1 MTNKTRTRLLAVLA
15 AIFMITSPMAGVAG
29 ASVVDDAGTSHAPES
44 GQQLEPPASGGNA
57 DGVSQTESQQRAV
70 QPVGEQAAIQTGGEV
85 AEIQPPGFD
94 TETVLSG
101 LNQPTATTFLPDGRM
116 LLLQKGGEVLIVNP
130 ETGATSTYMTI
141 TDLDT
146 AGEEGLIDLTLDPNF
161 QQNNYIYLYY
171 TPESSG
177 KNRIARF
184 THQENGGG
192 LQSTADPSSEFVVW
206 EDNSE
211 RKSNFHHGGGLDF
224 GPDGKLYLTIG
235 EEVDGNQAQDLTEA
249 GGSVIRVNKDG
260 TIPQDNPFVD
270 GQGGNVDAICAYGL
284 RNPFRAEWDL
294 QAENPRYY
302 IAEVGGNQQSVAQE
316 DLHIGEKGAN
326 YGWPNCEGECSNS
339 DYTDALYTYPHE
351 GSGASITGGVVYH
364 GNQFPSEYEGAYFF
378 ADYVRGWMK
387 YLTFDSSGEV
397 QSVNTFDDN
406 VGPVVEIDQGP
417 DGSLYYLNIG
427 SGTLQKVTY
436 DDTTDAEPTLDS
448 IGTTFVDEGQT
459 KQVTVSASDADDD
472 PLTLSAENLP
482 SFASFTDNGDGTG
495 TLTLTPQ
502 SGEAGQYQ
510 STISVSD
517 GDDTDGETFTI
528 SVLEPGMDQI
538 AYRVHAGSGTI
549 AAIDDGLDWESDT
562 TYMQTPGDTSDWSGT
577 TYSVDDSVPAS
588 TPDAVFETE
597 RWPSSGSTIEYD
609 FPVTQGETYE
619 VRLYFIEQYSQA
631 QDVGDRVM
639 DVSLEGQTVLNDYDI
654 VAEAGYKTG
663 TKENFTVTASD
674 GTLDLSFAQDGGTH
688 NPLMYGVEIV
698 KQSPDNDQPTASFTY
713 SPSGPAT
720 GESVNFDASGSSD
733 SDGSIQSYDWDFDGD
748 GTTDATGESV
758 SHAFA
763 SSGDQTV
770 ELTVTDDGGATATTT
785 QTVSVSSN
793 QQGQQV
799 LYRVSA
805 GGPEIQ
811 VQDGPDWES
820 DTGTSPSQYRVGG
833 GDGATDWNSFTPNP
847 PLQYDVGS
855 AVPAS
860 TPDAVFEYERYAN
873 DGSVDW
879 EFPVTQGETYE
890 VRLYHIEQYSEANG
904 TGERVMDV
912 SMEGQTVLND
922 YDVVADV
929 GYKNATMESFE
940 VTADD
945 GTLDISVAQDGG
957 EHNPNVFGVEV
968 IQPGTDG
975 ANQPPEATIDAPADG
990 AFFQAGDTIDF
1001 SGSATD
1007 PEDGSLSG
1015 TDLEW
1020 TVRFLH
1026 NEHWHPYLDSVSG
1039 SSGSFTA
1046 PTSGHDFHDDTAY
1059 QINLTAT
1066 DSEGATDTATVVVEP
1081 DKVNLT
1087 FDTQPSGLEIDLDSI
1102 PHTTPYVHD
1111 SLIGFEHTV
1120 SAPQTQ
1126 CMDGTEYQFE
1136 GWSDG
1141 GGAQHTITVPNS
1153 DTTYTANYTAVGPCD
1168 GADSTVAQAVASQNA
1183 PTDQIGLQEIQLAIN
1198 WWSTSAEVP
1207 NTGGETISL
1216 QQIQQLIN
1224 TWSTGATVGDGNQ
1237 APSAAFTASPS
1248 DPATGEQVSFD
1259 ASESSDSD
1267 GSIASY
1273 EWNFGD
1279 GTTASG
1285 ASPSHTYDSAGTY
1298 TVTLTVTDDDGAT
1311 VTATQTVTVSAPTT
1325 QQVLYRVNTG
1335 GPELQAQEGPN
1346 WGPDTQSSTSQ
1357 YLVDGDSAGTTDWQT
1372 FSDGELTYSVG
1383 SAVPESTP
1391 DAVFEYERYA
1401 NDGDLQWTFPATQ
1414 GETYE
1419 VRLYYIEQHEPA
1431 QGPADR
1437 VMDVTAEGQ
1446 TVLNDYD
1453 VSNEVGFKN
1462 ATMESFEVT
1471 ADDGTLDLSID
1482 EVSNENSPNVFG
1494 IEILTEDGQQANQ
1507 PPTAGFHVHDPVAGQ
1522 SATYHSE
1529 STDSDGQIA
1538 SYEWDFDGDGTFE
1551 ESTTNAQI
1559 QHTFDSGGDYDVTL
1573 KVTDDDGATDTATK
1587 TVTVASLPS
1596 EQVVYRVNTGG
1607 PELQATD
1614 GGPNWAVDNAT
1625 DGSQSPYLV
1634 GDGDVTVHDTQ
1645 FTVTDTVPQSTPDQ
1659 IFVTERYVD
1668 QQMSW
1673 DFPATQGETYE
1684 VRLYYV
1690 EQWAPNAQ
1698 EGARIFDVTAEGQTV
1713 QNDYDVMADV
1723 GFDNATMK
1731 SFTVTADD
1739 GTLDIDFSQDGGG
1752 AYPLIYGIEI
1762 IQQGDGGNVPPTAS
1776 FSAST
1781 TSADTGQPVT
1791 FDAAGSTDSDGQIA
1805 SYEWD
1810 FDGDGTFE
1818 ESTTTAQIQHTFDSS
1833 GDYDVTLKVTDDD
1846 GATDAAT
1853 QTVTVD
1859 SQPTQQILY
1868 RVNAGGSELQ
1878 ASDGPNWAADTQSAP
1893 SQYRNSHQGGVT
1905 EHDLTFDTTASVPAD
1920 TPDQL
1925 FVTERY
1931 DPGGGNEMQWD
1942 FPVTQGETYEV
1953 RLYLINQWNDSSNV
1967 GDRVY
1972 DVSLEGQT
1980 VLNDYDI
1987 IADVGHDTAT
1997 VKSFTATAD
2006 DGTLDIDFGHVS
2018 GDNPMVYGIEIIQQS
2033 DGGNVPPTAS
2043 FSASTTSG
2051 TTGQSISFEASGSN
2065 DPDGSVASY
2074 EWDFDGDGVTDAT
2087 GPSVSHTF
2095 QSAGTYTVE
2104 LAVTDDGGA
2113 TATATEQISV
2123 TEPSAGT
2130 FTTDQMAGG
2139 LDQPVAMEVLPDDRI
2154 LIVERGGDVLIAEEQ
2169 GNSLSTSEYLSLS
2182 SVSTNGEQG
2191 LLGVT
2196 IDPNFE
2202 SNGYVYLYYTNENTD
2217 KNQIS
2222 RFVHQENGGGLQST
2236 ADPTTETKIWNSSI
2250 QGDATYHHGGGLD
2263 FGPDGK
2269 LYLSTGEQFT
2279 ASRAQDLSS
2288 TGGKIIRINKDGS
2301 IPSDNPYVND
2311 GDPNTRGDVWASGLR
2326 NPFRAEWDHQTN
2338 RFFVAE
2344 VGLDTAEDIH
2354 LGKAGANYGWP
2365 DCEGE
2370 CSDPAYDDP
2379 VYTYGHDVGGSI
2391 TGGDFYRGSQFPSE
2405 YEGAYFYGDY
2415 VSGWIKYL
2423 TFDSDGDVTGSHDF
2437 KSDANNVVEI
2447 DQGPDGSL
2455 YYIDIS
2461 GSVHRVS
2468 FQPAEE
2474 GSATVSLNEGNSNID
2489 TSTWKSGA
2497 VEIEN
2502 TGDKQ
2507 IESVTFDLSTAAMP
2521 DVVFGPL
2528 TDSGTPGN
2536 AVKDA
2541 SGAGGF
2547 QTSYS
2552 QPHEGNPDDGY
2563 DQLTFTYD
2571 DFQPG
2576 ETFTVSLDTDAL
2588 SVKGAT
2594 PIQQGLEISGLET
2607 TGTTV
2612 TVEYADGTTQTTTPF
2627 SDGSAA
2633 GAVATAKSDVP
2644 APPSLDV
2651 QGVALDAS
2659 PLDARHSA
2667 ATVASAQ
2674 QTVEVS
2680 GEPGST
2686 VRVLRFE
2693 GELNLDGVSGY
2704 DLEPYEAN
2712 RILNFDEQTVTLD
2725 NNGEATVDVTLTN
2738 GSAAGGLN
2746 YIVAVAED
2754 EQGDTGLASDPI
2766 VLDYD
2771 PGAAQPSG
2779 GEATVAITTTEAAFP
2794 SGKVTLQDA
2803 TTYFEDSVQ
2812 ITNTGDQQIET
2823 LTIDKSTALI
2833 ENMVFDPTGCAGDG
2847 GCSPGATDIRIVN
2860 EDGAVLTSHEFQ
2872 KPVNGVD
2879 GTDGYKALHMEFDDF
2894 DPGETITYA
2903 SDGDPNTIK
2912 GGGGQQSVLAGPE
2925 SGIDLTGTTVTA
2937 SFADGTTA
2945 SSGTFNEGSLA
2956 GSTGV
2961 ARANAP
2967 DAPSID
2973 AQDVTLQATT
2983 LSDRHTAAT
2992 VADADQTIEISG
3004 PPGETVRLMHAE
3016 ATLLLEDVP
3025 TYDGTPGY
3033 DIEPYEANNVENYTI
3048 TDVQLDQNGEAT
3060 VDATLTNLTGELTSP
3075 ADESGFNYFVATV
3088 QGDDGHAGTASNVI
3102 VLKLEE
3108 GSQTP
3113 SIQSVDDQFL
3123 TEGDSTTVTVEAT
3136 DPNGD
3141 ALTLSASNLPDFA
3154 SFTDDGDGTGTL
3166 TVSPQT
3172 DDAGNYDITLSAS
3185 DGEYTTTQ
3193 QVSISVAEPGGD
3205 QVVHRLHAGSGTI
3218 SAIDGGPDWGSDS
3231 QYMTTAGDT
3240 SDWSGT
3246 TYTVGPS
3253 VPASTPDAV
3262 FETERYPTSGSTID
3276 YDLPVT
3282 QGETSEVRLY
3292 FIEQYSDTQN
3302 PGDRVFDVTID
3313 GQTVLDDY
3321 DVVADVG
3328 FKNATM
3334 KSFEVTAD
3342 DGTLDLSFSQVSG
3355 ASPFMYGVEVVKPG
3369 ASNQA
3374 PNASVTTSATDVET
3388 GQTID
3393 FDASGS
3399 NDSDGSIASYEWD
3412 FDDGTTATGPTP
3424 SHSYDS
3430 AGTYTVELTVTDD
3443 GGATDT
3449 ATTTVT
3455 VTEPTTSS
3463 ILYRLNAGGP
3473 EIAAIDG
3480 GPDWMADN
3488 DSSASQYLVDDGSVG
3503 TTNWLTFEDGPLNY
3517 EVGAAVPAS
3526 TPDAVFEYERY
3537 ATDDDLAYSFPAT
3550 QGETY
3555 EVRLYYIEQY
3565 ESADGSTDR
3574 VMDVTV
3580 EGQTVLN
3587 DYDTSNEVGF
3597 KNGTMESAEVTAD
3610 DGTLDL
3616 TITDVN
3622 GDNSPNLFAIE
3633 VLEPTG
3639 GAANQVPNASVT
3651 ASATDVETGQTI
3663 DFDASGSNDSD
3674 GSIAS
3679 YEWDFDGDGTT
3690 DATGA
3695 QASHAFQSAGSYQVN
3710 LTVTD
3715 DDGATASAQQAV
3727 SVSEPTSS
3735 SVVYRVN
3742 TAGSEISVSDEPN
3755 WETDSSYL
3763 LTNGGVTTHDNQFN
3777 VTDSVPAG
3785 TPEQIFV
3792 TERWPSS
3799 GSTLDYEFSVTSGE
3813 TYEIRLYFIEQ
3824 WSPNDEEGTRI
3835 FDVTAEGQTVL
3846 NDYDIMTDVGFD
3858 NATTKSF
3865 EVTADDGTLDISLSK
3880 DGGSANPFVYGIEIV
3895 EKGS

>member
-1 MTNKTRTRLLAVLA
+1 M
-15 AIFMITSPMAGVAG
+15 
-29 ASVVDDAGTSHAPES
+29 SHAVGSDQVKQP
-44 GQQLEPPASGGNA
+44 QLDPPIPDDSA
-57 DGVSQTESQQRAV
+57 DAASQTETQQRAI
-70 QPVGEQAAIQTGGEV
+70 QPVEEQAAIQTSGEL
-85 AEIQPPGFD
+85 AEIQPSGFD
-94 TETVLSG
+94 KETVLSG

-130 ETGATSTYMTI
+130 DTGATSPYMSI

-146 AGEEGLIDLTLDPNF
+146 AGEEGLIDITLDPNF
-161 QQNNYIYLYY
+161 QQNNYIYIYY

-211 RKSNFHHGGGLDF
+211 RKSNYHHGGGLDF

-270 GQGGNVDAICAYGL
+270 GPGGNVDAIWAYGL

-302 IAEVGGNQQSVAQE
+302 IAEVGGNDQATAQE

-326 YGWPNCEGECSNS
+326 YGWPDCEGACDNP
-339 DYTDALYTYPHE
+339 DYTDALYTYSHE

-364 GNQFPSEYEGAYFF
+364 GDQFPSQYEGTYFF

-406 VGPVVEIDQGP
+406 AGAVVEIDQGP
-417 DGSLYYLNIG
+417 DGSLYYLDIA
-427 SGTLQKVTY
+427 SGTLQKVSY
-436 DDTTDAEPTLDS
+436 DATTDAEPTLDS

-459 KQVTVSASDADDD
+459 KQVTVSASDADGD

-482 SFASFTDNGDGTG
+482 GFASFTDNGDGTG
-495 TLTLTPQ
+495 TLTLAPQ

-510 STISVSD
+510 ATVSVSD
-517 GDDTDGETFTI
+517 GDDTDSETFTI
-528 SVLEPGMDQI
+528 SVLEPGMDQV
-538 AYRVHAGSGTI
+538 AYRVHAGAGTI
-549 AAIDDGLDWESDT
+549 AAVDNGPDWESDT
-562 TYMQTPGDTSDWSGT
+562 TYMQTLGDTSDWSGT
-577 TYSVDDSVPAS
+577 TYTVDDSVPAS

-619 VRLYFIEQYSQA
+619 VRLYFIEQYSEA

-654 VAEAGYKTG
+654 VADAGYKTG
-663 TKENFTVTASD
+663 TMQNFTVTASD
-674 GTLDLSFAQDGGTH
+674 GTLDLSFDQDGGTH

-713 SPSGPAT
+713 SPSDPTT
-720 GESVNFDASGSSD
+720 GESVSFDAAGSSD

-758 SHAFA
+758 SHTFA

-770 ELTVTDDGGATATTT
+770 ELTVTDDGGATATAT
-785 QTVSVSSN
+785 QTVSVSST

-805 GGPEIQ
+805 GGPEIA
-811 VQDGPDWES
+811 VQNGPDWES
-820 DTGTSPSQYRVGG
+820 DNGTAPSQYRVGG
-833 GDGATDWNSFTPNP
+833 GDGATDWNSFTPDP

-860 TPDAVFEYERYAN
+860 TPDAVFEYERYGN

-890 VRLYHIEQYSEANG
+890 VRLYFIEQYSEANG

-922 YDVVADV
+922 YDVVAEV
-929 GYKNATMESFE
+929 GYKNATMKSFE

-945 GTLDISVAQDGG
+945 GNLDISVAQDGG
-957 EHNPNVFGVEV
+957 DHNPNVFGVEV

-990 AFFQAGDTIDF
+990 SLFQAGDTINF

-1007 PEDGSLSG
+1007 PEDGTLSG

-1039 SSGSFTA
+1039 SSGSFTV

-1066 DSEGATDTATVVVEP
+1066 DSQGATDTETVVVEP
-1081 DKVNLT
+1081 DKVDLT
-1087 FDTQPSGLEIDLDSI
+1087 FDTQPSGLEIDIDSI
-1102 PHTTPYVHD
+1102 PHTTPQVHD

-1141 GGAQHTITVPNS
+1141 GAAQHTITVPNS

-1168 GADSTVAQAVASQNA
+1168 GGDSTIAQAVASQNA
-1183 PTDQIGLQEIQLAIN
+1183 PADQIDLQEIQLAIN

-1216 QQIQQLIN
+1216 QEIQQLIN
-1224 TWSTGATVGDGNQ
+1224 AWSTSATVGDGGDGNQ
-1237 APSAAFTASPS
+1237 APDAAFTVSPS
-1248 DPATGEQVSFD
+1248 DPATDEQVSFD
-1259 ASESSDSD
+1259 ASGSSDSD
-1267 GSIASY
+1267 GAIASY
-1273 EWNFGD
+1273 EWDFGD
-1279 GTTASG
+1279 GTTATG
-1285 ASPSHTYDSAGTY
+1285 ASPSHAYDSAGTY
-1298 TVTLTVTDDDGAT
+1298 TVTLTVTDDDGAIDT
-1311 VTATQTVTVSAPTT
+1311 TTQQVTVSAPHT
-1325 QQVLYRVNTG
+1325 QYVVYRLNAGNSSVPAVDD
-1335 GPELQAQEGPN
+1335 GPDWENDTEYLQAAGQQST
-1346 WGPDTQSSTSQ
+1346 PDTW
-1357 YLVDGDSAGTTDWQT
+1357 GAN
-1372 FSDGELTYSVG
+1372 YSVG
-1383 SAVPESTP
+1383 NAVPDSTP
-1391 DAVFEYERYA
+1391 DAIFESER
-1401 NDGDLQWTFPATQ
+1401 WTDAGPIDYDIPVTA

-1419 VRLYYIEQHEPA
+1419 VRLYFIEQWSQA
-1431 QGPADR
+1431 QNSGDR
-1437 VMDVTAEGQ
+1437 VMDVSMEGQ

-1453 VSNEVGFKN
+1453 TVAEVGYKN
-1462 ATMESFEVT
+1462 ATMETIEVT
-1471 ADDGTLDLSID
+1471 PQDGALDLTLTQDGGSAKPF
-1482 EVSNENSPNVFG
+1482 VYG
-1494 IEILTEDGQQANQ
+1494 IEILTEGGEQVNQ

-1529 STDSDGQIA
+1529 STDSDGSIQ

-1573 KVTDDDGATDTATK
+1573 KVTDDDGATDTATQ
-1587 TVTVASLPS
+1587 TVTVASQSS
-1596 EQVVYRVNTGG
+1596 EQIIYRVNTGG

-1645 FTVTDTVPQSTPDQ
+1645 FNVTDSVPQSTPDQ

-1673 DFPATQGETYE
+1673 DFPATAGETYE
-1684 VRLYYV
+1684 VRLYYI
-1690 EQWAPNAQ
+1690 EQWDPNAQ
-1698 EGARIFDVTAEGQTV
+1698 EGARIFDVAAEGQTV

-1781 TSADTGQPVT
+1781 TSA
-1791 FDAAGSTDSDGQIA
+1791 
-1805 SYEWD
+1805 
-1810 FDGDGTFE
+1810 
-1818 ESTTTAQIQHTFDSS
+1818 SS
-1833 GDYDVTLKVTDDD
+1833 
-1846 GATDAAT
+1846 
-1853 QTVTVD
+1853 
-1859 SQPTQQILY
+1859 
-1868 RVNAGGSELQ
+1868 
-1878 ASDGPNWAADTQSAP
+1878 
-1893 SQYRNSHQGGVT
+1893 
-1905 EHDLTFDTTASVPAD
+1905 
-1920 TPDQL
+1920 
-1925 FVTERY
+1925 
-1931 DPGGGNEMQWD
+1931 
-1942 FPVTQGETYEV
+1942 
-1953 RLYLINQWNDSSNV
+1953 
-1967 GDRVY
+1967 
-1972 DVSLEGQT
+1972 
-1980 VLNDYDI
+1980 
-1987 IADVGHDTAT
+1987 
-1997 VKSFTATAD
+1997 
-2006 DGTLDIDFGHVS
+2006 
-2018 GDNPMVYGIEIIQQS
+2018 
-2033 DGGNVPPTAS
+2033 
-2043 FSASTTSG
+2043 
-2051 TTGQSISFEASGSN
+2051 GQSISFDASGSN
-2065 DPDGSVASY
+2065 DPDGAIQSY
-2074 EWDFDGDGVTDAT
+2074 AWDFDGDGTTDTT
-2087 GPSVSHTF
+2087 GPTASHAF
-2095 QSAGTYTVE
+2095 SNVGTYTVE
-2104 LAVTDDGGA
+2104 LTVTDDGGA
-2113 TATATEQISV
+2113 TAMATEQISV
-2123 TEPSAGT
+2123 TEPSDGT
-2130 FTTDQMAGG
+2130 FQTEQMTSG
-2139 LDQPVAMEVLPDDRI
+2139 LDQPVAMEVLPDDRMLI
-2154 LIVERGGDVLIAEEQ
+2154 LERGGDVLIAEEQ
-2169 GNSLSTSEYLSLS
+2169 GSSLSTSEYLSLS

-2196 IDPNFE
+2196 IDPDFQ

-2217 KNQIS
+2217 TNQIS
-2222 RFVHQENGGGLQST
+2222 RVVHQENGGGLQST

-2301 IPSDNPYVND
+2301 IPSDNPYVDD
-2311 GDPNTRGDVWASGLR
+2311 GDPNTRGDIWASGLR
-2326 NPFRAEWDHQTN
+2326 NPFRAEWDHQTD

-2354 LGKAGANYGWP
+2354 LGKKGANYGWP

-2379 VYTYGHDVGGSI
+2379 IYTYGHDVGGSI

-2415 VSGWIKYL
+2415 VAGWIKYL
-2423 TFDSDGDVTGSHDF
+2423 TFDSDGNVTGSYDF

-2455 YYIDIS
+2455 YYIDIT
-2461 GSVHRVS
+2461 GSIHRVS

-2474 GSATVSLNEGNSNID
+2474 GSASLSLNEGNSNID

-2521 DVVFGPL
+2521 DIVFGPL

-2552 QPHEGNPDDGY
+2552 EPHDGNPDDGY

-2612 TVEYADGTTQTTTPF
+2612 TIEYADGTTQTTTPF

-2644 APPSLDV
+2644 AAPSL
-2651 QGVALDAS
+2651 GVEEVTLDGGA
-2659 PLDARHSA
+2659 LDARHSA

-2680 GEPGST
+2680 GEPNST

-2693 GELNLDGVSGY
+2693 GELNLEDVSGY
-2704 DLEPYEAN
+2704 DLESYEAN

-2725 NNGEATVDVTLTN
+2725 ENGEATVDVTLSN
-2738 GSAAGGLN
+2738 SSAAGGLN
-2746 YIVAVAED
+2746 YIVAVGED
-2754 EQGDTGLASDPI
+2754 AQGDTGLTSDPI

-2771 PGAAQPSG
+2771 PDAAQPSG

-2794 SGKVTLQDA
+2794 EGMVTLQDA

-2812 ITNTGDQQIET
+2812 ITNTGDQQIES
-2823 LTIDKSTALI
+2823 LTIDKSTSLI
-2833 ENMVFDPTGCAGDG
+2833 ENMVYDPTGCAGDG
-2847 GCSPGATDIRIVN
+2847 GCNPGATDIRIVN
-2860 EDGAVLTSHEFQ
+2860 ENGAVLTSHEFQ

-2879 GTDGYKALHMEFDDF
+2879 GTDGYKALHMKFDDF
-2894 DPGETITYA
+2894 DPGETVTYA

-2973 AQDVTLQATT
+2973 AQNLTLQATT

-3048 TDVQLDQNGEAT
+3048 TDVQIDQNGEAT

-3075 ADESGFNYFVATV
+3075 ADKSGFNYFVATV
-3088 QGDDGHAGTASNVI
+3088 QGDDGHAGTASNVVI
-3102 VLKLEE
+3102 LKLEE

-3113 SIQSVDDQFL
+3113 SIQPVDDQFL

-3154 SFTDDGDGTGTL
+3154 SFTDNGDGTGTL
-3166 TVSPQT
+3166 TLSPQT
-3172 DDAGNYDITLSAS
+3172 DDAGNYDLTLSAS
-3185 DGEYTTTQ
+3185 DGEHTTTQ
-3193 QVSISVAEPGGD
+3193 QVTVGVSEPGAD

-3240 SDWSGT
+3240 SDWTGT

-3262 FETERYPTSGSTID
+3262 FETERYPTGGSTID

-3282 QGETSEVRLY
+3282 QGETYEVRLY

-3313 GQTVLDDY
+3313 GQTVLNDY

-3328 FKNATM
+3328 YKNATM
-3334 KSFEVTAD
+3334 ESFEVTAD
-3342 DGTLDLSFSQVSG
+3342 DGTLDLSFSQASG
-3355 ASPFMYGVEVVKPG
+3355 ASPFMYGVEVVKSG

-3374 PNASVTTSATDVET
+3374 PNASLTASSTSVET
-3388 GQTID
+3388 SQTVD
-3393 FDASGS
+3393 FDAAGS
-3399 NDSDGSIASYEWD
+3399 SDPDGSIASYEWD

-3430 AGTYTVELTVTDD
+3430 AGTYTVEVTVTDD

-3455 VTEPTTSS
+3455 VTESTTSS

-3480 GPDWMADN
+3480 GPDWESDN
-3488 DSSASQYLVDDGSVG
+3488 TTQPSQHIIDDGSVG
-3503 TTNWLTFEDGPLNY
+3503 TTNWLTFENGPLNY
-3517 EVGAAVPAS
+3517 DVGAAVPAS

-3537 ATDDDLAYSFPAT
+3537 ATDDELAYSFPVT

-3565 ESADGSTDR
+3565 ESANGSSDR
-3574 VMDVTV
+3574 VIDVTV

-3616 TITDVN
+3616 TIADVS
-3622 GDNSPNLFAIE
+3622 DENSANLFAIE
-3633 VLEPTG
+3633 VLEATG
-3639 GAANQVPNASVT
+3639 GAANQAPNASVT
-3651 ASATDVETGQTI
+3651 ASATDVETGESI
-3663 DFDASGSNDSD
+3663 DFDASASSDPD

-3695 QASHAFQSAGSYQVN
+3695 QASHAFQSAGTYQVN

-3715 DDGATASAQQAV
+3715 DAGATASAQQTI
-3727 SVSEPTSS
+3727 SVSEPASS
-3735 SVVYRVN
+3735 NVVYRVN
-3742 TAGSEISVSDEPN
+3742 TGGSEVSVSDEPN
-3755 WETDSSYL
+3755 WENDSSYL
-3763 LTNGGVTTHDNQFN
+3763 LTNGGVTTHDTQFN
-3777 VTDSVPAG
+3777 VTDSVPTG
-3785 TPEQIFV
+3785 TSEQIFV

-3799 GSTLDYEFSVTSGE
+3799 GSTLDYEFSVTQGE
-3813 TYEIRLYFIEQ
+3813 TYEVRLYFIEQ
-3824 WSPNDEEGTRI
+3824 WAPNDQEGTRI

-3858 NATTKSF
+3858 NATMKSF
-3865 EVTADDGTLDISLSK
+3865 EVTADDGTLDISLTK

-3895 EKGS
+3895 EKES

>member
-44 GQQLEPPASGGNA
+44 SQQLEPPASGGNA
-57 DGVSQTESQQRAV
+57 DRVSQTESQQRAS
-70 QPVGEQAAIQTGGEV
+70 QPVGEQAAIQTGGAV

-161 QQNNYIYLYY
+161 QQNNYVYLYY

-211 RKSNFHHGGGLDF
+211 RKSNYHHGGGLDF

-270 GQGGNVDAICAYGL
+270 GSGGNVDAIWAYGL

-339 DYTDALYTYPHE
+339 EYTDALYTYPHE

-417 DGSLYYLNIG
+417 DGSLYYLDIG

-436 DDTTDAEPTLDS
+436 DDTTDAEPTLDAPANV
-448 IGTTFVDEGQT
+448 FVDADGS
-459 KQVTVSASDADDD
+459 KQIDITASDADGD
-472 PLTLSAENLP
+472 PLTLTVENLP
-482 SFASFTDNGDGTG
+482 GFASFTDDGDGTA
-495 TLTLTPQ
+495 TLSLSPSSADT
-502 SGEAGQYQ
+502 GQYQ
-510 STISVSD
+510 TTVTVSD
-517 GDDTDGETFTI
+517 GDDTTSQTVTI
-528 SVLEPGMDQI
+528 SVIEPGAEQI
-538 AYRVHAGSGTI
+538 LYRLNGGDSSVQAV
-549 AAIDDGLDWESDT
+549 DDGPNWESDSL
-562 TYMQTPGDTSDWSGT
+562 YEQGSVDQSDWSGT
-577 TYSVDDSVPAS
+577 TYSVGQAVPAT
-588 TPDAVFETE
+588 TPDAIFESE
-597 RWPSSGSTIEYD
+597 RWPADDNTLEYDLPVSSGD
-609 FPVTQGETYE
+609 TYE
-619 VRLYFIEQYSQA
+619 VRLYFIEQYSSA
-631 QDVGDRVM
+631 QNPGDRVM
-639 DVSLEGQTVLNDYDI
+639 DVSMEGQTVLNDYDV
-654 VAEAGYKTG
+654 VADVGYKNATM
-663 TKENFTVTASD
+663 KSFEVTADD
-674 GTLDLSFAQDGGTH
+674 GTLDLSIAQDGGS
-688 NPLMYGVEIV
+688 NNALVYGIEVL
-698 KQSPDNDQPTASFTY
+698 KPSDDTSNQPPSASFTA
-713 SPSGPAT
+713 SPSDPTT
-720 GESVNFDASGSSD
+720 GESVTFDAFGSSD
-733 SDGSIQSYDWDFDGD
+733 SDGSIQSYEWDFDGD
-748 GTTDATGESV
+748 GTTDAMGESV
-758 SHAFA
+758 SQAFT

-770 ELTVTDDGGATATTT
+770 ELTVTDDDGATATTT
-785 QTVSVSSN
+785 QTVSVSST

-833 GDGATDWNSFTPNP
+833 GDGTTDWNSFTPNP

-855 AVPAS
+855 AVPAG

-904 TGERVMDV
+904 AGERVMDV

-945 GTLDISVAQDGG
+945 DTLDISVAQDGG

-968 IQPGTDG
+968 VQPGTDG
-975 ANQPPEATIDAPADG
+975 ANQAPEATIDAPADG
-990 AFFQAGDTIDF
+990 SFFQAGDTIDF

-1141 GGAQHTITVPNS
+1141 GATQHTITVPDS

-1198 WWSTSAEVP
+1198 WWSTSADVP

-1224 TWSTGATVGDGNQ
+1224 AWSTGATVGDGNQ
-1237 APSAAFTASPS
+1237 SPSAAFTASPS

-1259 ASESSDSD
+1259 ASGSTDSD

-1285 ASPSHTYDSAGTY
+1285 ASPSHTYESAGTY

-1311 VTATQTVTVSAPTT
+1311 ATATQQVTVSAPQT
-1325 QQVLYRVNTG
+1325 QQVVYRLNAGDSSITAVDD
-1335 GPELQAQEGPN
+1335 GPDWENDTEYLQAAGQQSTPET
-1346 WGPDTQSSTSQ
+1346 WGANYSIGEEVPD
-1357 YLVDGDSAGTTDWQT
+1357 
-1372 FSDGELTYSVG
+1372 
-1383 SAVPESTP
+1383 STP
-1391 DAVFEYERYA
+1391 DAIFESER
-1401 NDGDLQWTFPATQ
+1401 WTEAGPIDYDIPVTA

-1419 VRLYYIEQHEPA
+1419 VRLYFIEQYDPA
-1431 QGPADR
+1431 QTPGDR
-1437 VMDVTAEGQ
+1437 VFDVTMEGQ

-1453 VSNEVGFKN
+1453 TVAEVGYKN
-1462 ATMESFEVT
+1462 ATMETIEVT
-1471 ADDGTLDLSID
+1471 PQDGTLDLTFTQDGGS
-1482 EVSNENSPNVFG
+1482 EKPFVYG

-1587 TVTVASLPS
+1587 TVTVASQPS
-1596 EQVVYRVNTGG
+1596 EQVVYRVNAGG

-1645 FTVTDTVPQSTPDQ
+1645 FTVTDSVPQSTRDQ

-1690 EQWAPNAQ
+1690 EQWDPNAQ
-1698 EGARIFDVTAEGQTV
+1698 EGARIFDVAAEGQTV

-1762 IQQGDGGNVPPTAS
+1762 IQQGEGGNLPPTAS
-1776 FSAST
+1776 LST
-1781 TSADTGQPVT
+1781 
-1791 FDAAGSTDSDGQIA
+1791 
-1805 SYEWD
+1805 
-1810 FDGDGTFE
+1810 
-1818 ESTTTAQIQHTFDSS
+1818 
-1833 GDYDVTLKVTDDD
+1833 
-1846 GATDAAT
+1846 
-1853 QTVTVD
+1853 
-1859 SQPTQQILY
+1859 
-1868 RVNAGGSELQ
+1868 
-1878 ASDGPNWAADTQSAP
+1878 
-1893 SQYRNSHQGGVT
+1893 
-1905 EHDLTFDTTASVPAD
+1905 
-1920 TPDQL
+1920 
-1925 FVTERY
+1925 
-1931 DPGGGNEMQWD
+1931 
-1942 FPVTQGETYEV
+1942 
-1953 RLYLINQWNDSSNV
+1953 
-1967 GDRVY
+1967 
-1972 DVSLEGQT
+1972 
-1980 VLNDYDI
+1980 
-1987 IADVGHDTAT
+1987 
-1997 VKSFTATAD
+1997 
-2006 DGTLDIDFGHVS
+2006 
-2018 GDNPMVYGIEIIQQS
+2018 
-2033 DGGNVPPTAS
+2033 
-2043 FSASTTSG
+2043 STTSG

-2065 DPDGSVASY
+2065 DPDGSIASY

-2123 TEPSAGT
+2123 TDPSAGT
-2130 FTTDQMAGG
+2130 FTTEQMAGG

-2217 KNQIS
+2217 TNQIS

-2379 VYTYGHDVGGSI
+2379 VYTYGHDVGESI

-2541 SGAGGF
+2541 SGAGAF

-2607 TGTTV
+2607 TGATV
-2612 TVEYADGTTQTTTPF
+2612 TIEYADGTTQTTSPF

-2644 APPSLDV
+2644 AAPNLDV
-2651 QGVALDAS
+2651 QGVTLDGGA
-2659 PLDARHSA
+2659 LDARHSA
-2667 ATVASAQ
+2667 ATVSSAQ
-2674 QTVEVS
+2674 QTVEIS

-2693 GELNLDGVSGY
+2693 GELNLEGVSGY

-2712 RILNFDEQTVTLD
+2712 RILNFDEQTITLD

-2746 YIVAVAED
+2746 YIVAVTED
-2754 EQGDTGLASDPI
+2754 AQGDTGLTSDPI

-2794 SGKVTLQDA
+2794 EGKVTLQDA

-2812 ITNTGDQQIET
+2812 ITNTGDQQIES
-2823 LTIDKSTALI
+2823 LTIDKSTSLI
-2833 ENMVFDPTGCAGDG
+2833 ENMVYDPTGCAGDG
-2847 GCSPGATDIRIVN
+2847 GCNPGATDIRIVN

-3141 ALTLSASNLPDFA
+3141 ALTLSASNLPGFA
-3154 SFTDDGDGTGTL
+3154 SFTDNGDGTGTL
-3166 TVSPQT
+3166 TASPQT
-3172 DDAGNYDITLSAS
+3172 DDAGDYDITLSAS

-3282 QGETSEVRLY
+3282 QGETYEVRLY
-3292 FIEQYSDTQN
+3292 FIEQYSDTQD

-3313 GQTVLDDY
+3313 GQTVLNDY

-3328 FKNATM
+3328 FKNATV

-3342 DGTLDLSFSQVSG
+3342 DGTLDLSFSQASG

-3374 PNASVTTSATDVET
+3374 PNASVTASATNVET

-3443 GGATDT
+3443 DGATDT

-3455 VTEPTTSS
+3455 VAEPTTSS

-3473 EIAAIDG
+3473 EITATDG

-3488 DSSASQYLVDDGSVG
+3488 DSATSQYLVDDNNVG
-3503 TTNWLTFEDGPLNY
+3503 TTNWLTFQDGPLNY

-3550 QGETY
+3550 QGEAY

-3565 ESADGSTDR
+3565 DSADGSADR

-3580 EGQTVLN
+3580 EGQTVLSG
-3587 DYDTSNEVGF
+3587 YDTSSEVGF

-3616 TITDVN
+3616 TITDVSD
-3622 GDNSPNLFAIE
+3622 DNSANLFAIE
-3633 VLEPTG
+3633 VLEATG
-3639 GAANQVPNASVT
+3639 GAANQAPNASVT
-3651 ASATDVETGQTI
+3651 ASATDVETGQSI
-3663 DFDASGSNDSD
+3663 DFDASGSNDPD

-3695 QASHAFQSAGSYQVN
+3695 QASHAFQSAGTYQVN

-3715 DDGATASAQQAV
+3715 DDGAIASTQQTV

-3735 SVVYRVN
+3735 NVVYRVN